1 MGLSRFLEMMLE
13 YLGVS
18 VFVTLYFRFYANPT
32 TRILSLFTI
41 ISSIRLPLQS
51 RSTCECCSPFVQ
63 LPSSHATVSKRTPS
77 SFSPQFS
84 PSTSVLFLLFSKVGK
99 GGIGYN
105 GLPTSRL
112 QATYGKL
119 YCRSTTHRRSS
130 RSPQALVLP
139 LALVLPDHIKLTL
152 STITLSSSVRAINI
166 DTTIPTLS
174 ICCEK

>member
-13 YLGVS
+13 YMGVLVLLHYNS
-18 VFVTLYFRFYANPT
+18 DFMSILLLLS
-32 TRILSLFTI
+32 TRLQ
-41 ISSIRLPLQS
+41 LQS

-112 QATYGKL
+112 QATYGNL

-139 LALVLPDHIKLTL
+139 LALVLPDFVKRCIVLH
-152 STITLSSSVRAINI
+152 
-166 DTTIPTLS
+166 
-174 ICCEK
+174 

>member
-1 MGLSRFLEMMLE
+1 MPILLLEFCHYLQSSLS
-13 YLGVS
+13 
-18 VFVTLYFRFYANPT
+18 
-32 TRILSLFTI
+32 TRLQ
-41 ISSIRLPLQS
+41 LQS

-63 LPSSHATVSKRTPS
+63 LPSSHATVCKRTPS

-139 LALVLPDHIKLTL
+139 LALVPPDHMIISSWHCQPLHCHQASEP
-152 STITLSSSVRAINI
+152 STSTP
-166 DTTIPTLS
+166 IPTSS

>member
-1 MGLSRFLEMMLE
+1 MPILLLEFCHYLQSSLS
-13 YLGVS
+13 
-18 VFVTLYFRFYANPT
+18 
-32 TRILSLFTI
+32 TRLQ
-41 ISSIRLPLQS
+41 LQS

-166 DTTIPTLS
+166 DIRYQPRQSAVKNKETDS
-174 ICCEK
+174 FSCF